1 MYGDCHIHMILDG
14 VYYRTAIDAH
24 KTRPCDALIRA
35 RLDAYA
41 RAGIVFLRDG
51 GDAFGVCNRARDLAS
66 EYGIEYRI
74 PCFPICL
81 RGRYGAFIGRSFETM
96 SEYRNM
102 VAEVDRN
109 GGDFIKLM
117 LSGIMD
123 FNRYGVVTSQP
134 LTAGQIREM
143 IEIAHG
149 EGFSVMAHVNGAKTI
164 LAALEAGVDSVE
176 HGAYMD
182 DEAIRAMA
190 QSDAIWVPTLSTV
203 GNLIGSGRYP
213 DEVLTSILDEQLR
226 NIAECV
232 RMGGAVALG
241 SDAGAFRVYHA
252 EAVKDE
258 YALLHRALG
267 GRTDEILTAGE
278 AKIRRLFRRG

>member
-1 MYGDCHIHMILDG
+1 MYGDCHIHMVLDG
-14 VYYRTAIDAH
+14 VYYRAAIDAH
-24 KTRPCDALIRA
+24 RARPCDALIRA

-51 GDAFGVCNRARDLAS
+51 GDAFGVCNRARDLAP
-66 EYGIEYRI
+66 EYGMEYRI

-96 SEYRNM
+96 SEYRSM

>member
-1 MYGDCHIHMILDG
+1 MG
-14 VYYRTAIDAH
+14 
-24 KTRPCDALIRA
+24 
-35 RLDAYA
+35 
-41 RAGIVFLRDG
+41 
-51 GDAFGVCNRARDLAS
+51 
-66 EYGIEYRI
+66 
-74 PCFPICL
+74 
-81 RGRYGAFIGRSFETM
+81 
-96 SEYRNM
+96 EYRNM

-109 GGDFIKLM
+109 RGDFIKLM

-134 LTAGQIREM
+134 LTAGQIREL

-190 QSDAIWVPTLSTV
+190 QSDATWVPTLSAV

-213 DEVLTSILDEQLR
+213 DEVLTGILDEQLR

-232 RMGGAVALG
+232 RLGGAVALG
-241 SDAGAFRVYHA
+241 SDAGAFRVYHG